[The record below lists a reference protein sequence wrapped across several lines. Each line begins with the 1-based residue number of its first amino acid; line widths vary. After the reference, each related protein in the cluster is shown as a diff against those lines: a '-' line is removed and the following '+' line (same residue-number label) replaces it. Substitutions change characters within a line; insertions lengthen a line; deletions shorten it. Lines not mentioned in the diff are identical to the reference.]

1 MAKEFSMKM
10 NKSKVDIS
18 EKKQNPKRDFTDE
31 SAQKSSFDKTVK
43 IEIPP
48 KTIITVLLV
57 VAGIYLLFQIVN
69 VFIILFFAFV
79 VASATLP
86 LISGMIKKGFPKWL
100 SISSVYLVFIAILL
114 SLVMLIVSP
123 FITETTKLARE
134 IVQISEESLIFLDE
148 VDFEIFGVPGSEIK
162 ELTINHIEDLSKEI
176 VPAILGSAGVI
187 TTTIDTLMGVG
198 GVLVILV
205 SILIISIY
213 IVSDHDRVVDAILI
227 RVNDDEKRDRIRK
240 LIVDVEH
247 KLGRWLVGQGTVS
260 LIVGFITWLILTI
273 FGVPFALP
281 IAVLAALLEVIPN
294 LGPVLVSIPMFLLAL
309 LTGGPLIAL
318 FVVISYIILQ
328 QFQSYV
334 LTPRIMYGVIGLH
347 PLLIFVGM
355 LTGFALA
362 GIIGA
367 ALAIPSLVL
376 IKIGFEFYKDLQKL
390 KAKGIL

>member
-1 MAKEFSMKM
+1 MTKEFSVKM

-18 EKKQNPKRDFTDE
+18 EQKQNRKQDLFEETTEEKNP
-31 SAQKSSFDKTVK
+31 DKTVK
-43 IEIPP
+43 VEIPP

-57 VAGIYLLFQIVN
+57 VAGIYLLFQVVN
-69 VFIILFFAFV
+69 VLIILFFAFV

-86 LISGMIKKGFPKWL
+86 LISGLIEKGFPKWL
-100 SISSVYLVFIAILL
+100 SITSVYLVFVAILF

-123 FITETTKLARE
+123 FVSETTKLARE
-134 IVQISEESLIFLDE
+134 LVFMSEESLVFLDRA
-148 VDFEIFGVPGSEIK
+148 DFELFGVPSSEIK
-162 ELTINHIEDLSKEI
+162 DLTVNYIENLSKEI
-176 VPAILGSAGVI
+176 VPAVLGSAGVI
-187 TTTIDTLMGVG
+187 TTTVDTLMGVG

-213 IVSDHDRVVDAILI
+213 IVADHDRVVDAILI
-227 RVNDDEKRDRIRK
+227 RVNDDERRDRIRR

-309 LTGGPLIAL
+309 LAKGPIIAL
-318 FVVISYIILQ
+318 LVVISYIFLQ

-334 LTPRIMYGVIGLH
+334 LTPRIMHSVIGLH

-376 IKIGFEFYKDLQKL
+376 LKIGFEFYKDLQKL